1 MSLSRYSLTLGQK
14 STPLKNK
21 LDSAMTRLDR
31 LCVHDDDDNND
42 NDDDNDDGVWDENR
56 HERRAKLFE

>member
-1 MSLSRYSLTLGQK
+1 MSLSRYSLTLGQN

-21 LDSAMTRLDR
+21 LDSAMARLDR
-31 LCVHDDDDNND
+31 LCVHDGDDNNNND
-42 NDDDNDDGVWDENR
+42 NDDRVWDENR